1 MKSYSSKTLKH
12 MKNGDLENGKIEVLQ
27 EYKMLLLTFAQWEDW
42 SLDWTTIILLFSTV
56 NSFPTIFSVFQPEKW
71 IPEER
76 NV

>member
-1 MKSYSSKTLKH
+1 